1 VAKTLVSTNPNLLS
15 EHQRLGCIKPLVMLC
30 RESASTELQQF
41 EALLALTNILSCGS
55 TEHDKFVAEK
65 GVGAVHYLIF
75 SENWMVR
82 RAAVE
87 ALCNMATNEHVLKV
101 SYNRCALINFVGYD
115 STTLFIARMPHLFS
129 CILHTYSCSA
139 RGTR

>member
-1 VAKTLVSTNPNLLS
+1 VTTNPNLLS

-30 RESASTELQQF
+30 RDSTSTELQQF
-41 EALLALTNILSCGS
+41 ESLLALTNILSCG
-55 TEHDKFVAEK
+55 TAEHDKFVAEK

-101 SYNRCALINFVGYD
+101 SL
-115 STTLFIARMPHLFS
+115 LL
-129 CILHTYSCSA
+129 
-139 RGTR
+139 